1 MVSDLNFTIL
11 IINASSCNIYVLSY
25 VLGFCVSVC
34 MCRCRC
40 VFVVFMLSGTF
51 KGIPRWHFFEQSAR
65 KGSAPPRL
73 CVQGGECLC
82 GVGLS
87 EKSWLV
93 KFVFCSLY
101 TSSQLRDKTDKSTPP
116 LSPPHLPLLES
127 PFIFL
132 LCWVSSLSPSSL
144 PLPFTILC

>member
-1 MVSDLNFTIL
+1 MCSVMCLDFVCLCACVGVGVCLWYLCCLALLKESQGDISLNR
-11 IINASSCNIYVLSY
+11 V
-25 VLGFCVSVC
+25 
-34 MCRCRC
+34 
-40 VFVVFMLSGTF
+40 
-51 KGIPRWHFFEQSAR
+51 HE